1 MTVIKSIFDCLN
13 VAFWG
18 VAGVGQNVSNSV
30 NEAFVRLFEKDL
42 IYRAVRPISWCCSL
56 KSAISDAEV
65 SAAN

>member
-1 MTVIKSIFDCLN
+1 MLL
-13 VAFWG
+13 FWG

-65 SAAN
+65 SAVN